1 MTRAKKPTFHV
12 FHSGRGKTR
21 FEFSYGV
28 ASKEWYV
35 SPAPCMP
42 FVPVADGVALAFSGK
57 ETVGW
62 SWTDLK
68 SRCADAIGLEVIA
81 VIDQKIAELASRTPE
96 ALQTSPGTMLK
107 LPSGVDGEGPEQGRP
122 EVAS

>member
-1 MTRAKKPTFHV
+1 MTRAKEPTFHV

-35 SPAPCMP
+35 WPAPCIP
-42 FVPVADGVALAFSGK
+42 SVPVADGVALAISGK

-68 SRCADAIGLEVIA
+68 SRCADAIGPEVIA
-81 VIDQKIAELASRTPE
+81 VIDQKIAELASRI
-96 ALQTSPGTMLK
+96 PGTSANATGQDAETAERGLMAN
-107 LPSGVDGEGPEQGRP
+107 PEQGRP
-122 EVAS
+122 KVAS